1 MNSPSIQLRD
11 LGISP
16 FISSSY
22 DVCFRL
28 PGLGGNDHSSLCWAP
43 RTGRPLLQV
52 FPHRPSLQRPPGGSL
67 EPPGVGGEGLM
78 TPWHLWGQ
86 RWLPRALFTARG
98 RAACED
104 HPQLPKQ
111 GLGGEVT
118 YLEHPAQLSRAAL
131 GPPAPDL
138 HSAPRHG
145 WPRLLE

>member
-1 MNSPSIQLRD
+1 
-11 LGISP
+11 
-16 FISSSY
+16 
-22 DVCFRL
+22 
-28 PGLGGNDHSSLCWAP
+28 
-43 RTGRPLLQV
+43 
-52 FPHRPSLQRPPGGSL
+52 
-67 EPPGVGGEGLM
+67 M
-78 TPWHLWGQ
+78 TPRHLWGQ

-118 YLEHPAQLSRAAL
+118 YLEPPTQLSRAAL

-138 HSAPRHG
+138 HSAPPCG